1 MRTTDEMI
9 KNEILWGGLCTGTA
23 GREDEKEADIVVF
36 GIPFDGNVS
45 YREGAKDAP
54 AAIRES
60 TIPIPPTTEYFEDM
74 SGNKVADIGDFSGD
88 DFETV
93 YNDVEEKV
101 SDLVKQKKF
110 FTMIGGDH
118 SVTIP
123 VLSGI
128 NKVIDHEFG
137 VIHIDA
143 HFDLCDELNGS
154 RLSHGCTQR
163 RAIEMENVGKSENIF
178 FIGIRSVETDELK

>member
-9 KNEILWGGLCTGTA
+9 KNESLWGGLCSGA
-23 GREDEKEADIVVF
+23 PDKEDEKEADIVVF

-74 SGNKVADIGDFSGD
+74 SGNTVADIGDFSSE
-88 DFETV
+88 DFEAV
-93 YNDVEEKV
+93 YNDVEKKV
-101 SDLVKQKKF
+101 SDLVKHKKF

-128 NKVIDHEFG
+128 NRAIDHEFG

-163 RAIEMENVGKSENIF
+163 
-178 FIGIRSVETDELK
+178 